1 MKIKSY
7 QVYLFAITFIMV
19 VVACSKNAATDTAP
33 VVASC
38 DPNTSFSKT
47 ILPLFNSTCNLSG
60 CHDGPNAAALN
71 NFQVVHDNA
80 SQIRASISTGRMP
93 KDKTLAIT
101 DKNAILCWIDNGA
114 KNN

>member
-1 MKIKSY
+1 MKIRS
-7 QVYLFAITFIMV
+7 YLFYLMAVTFTLV
-19 VVACSKNAATDTAP
+19 VIACSKSSTDTNP

-38 DPNTSFSKT
+38 DANTSFSKT

-60 CHDGPNAAALN
+60 CHDGPNAASLN
-71 NFQVVHDNA
+71 NFQVIHDNA

-93 KDKTLAIT
+93 KDKALAIA
-101 DKNAILCWIDNGA
+101 DKNAILCWVDNGA

>member
-1 MKIKSY
+1 MKIKSN
-7 QVYLFAITFIMV
+7 QVYILTITFIMV
-19 VVACSKNAATDTAP
+19 VVACSKNSATDTP
-33 VVASC
+33 VAATC

-47 ILPLFNSTCNLSG
+47 ILPLFNSTCNTSG

-93 KDKTLAIT
+93 KGKALAIT
-101 DKNAILCWIDNGA
+101 DKNAIFCWIDNGA

>member
-7 QVYLFAITFIMV
+7 QVYLLTITFIMV
-19 VVACSKNAATDTAP
+19 VVACSKNAATDTP
-33 VVASC
+33 VAATC

-47 ILPLFNSTCNLSG
+47 ILPLFNSTCNTSG
-60 CHDGPNAAALN
+60 CHDGPNAAELN

-93 KDKTLAIT
+93 KGKALAIT
-101 DKNAILCWIDNGA
+101 DKTAILCWIDNGA

>member
-1 MKIKSY
+1 MKIRSY
-7 QVYLFAITFIMV
+7 QVYLLAITLTIV
-19 VVACSKNAATDTAP
+19 GIACSKNAADTTP

-38 DPNTSFSKT
+38 DANTSFSKT

-60 CHDGPNAAALN
+60 CHDGPNAASLN
-71 NFQVVHDNA
+71 NFQVIHDNA

-93 KDKTLAIT
+93 KDKALAIA
-101 DKNAILCWIDNGA
+101 DKNAILCWVDNGA